1 MDEKKSVMIGLK
13 MQIVNSLVMDVALR
27 LQAKGDD
34 YSPLVDMLLDAIEV
48 IRDIDNELE
57 VGEMDKS

>member
-34 YSPLVDMLLDAIEV
+34 YSPLVDMLLNAIEV

-57 VGEMDKS
+57 AGEMDKS